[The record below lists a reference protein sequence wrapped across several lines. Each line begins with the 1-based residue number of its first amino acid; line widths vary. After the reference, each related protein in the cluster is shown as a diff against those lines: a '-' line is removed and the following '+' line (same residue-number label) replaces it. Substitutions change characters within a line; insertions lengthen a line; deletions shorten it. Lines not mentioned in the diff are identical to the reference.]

1 MNSVAFSGGNYIAAP
16 PTNATATPHIYNV
29 TLQNVRL
36 TNVDGGY
43 QGISTLKEA
52 PIMGLHLR
60 NISFSMTKSHKPAW
74 TCVADCT
81 GPGRGQGCVNGLFA
95 TGTVENVN
103 PPLPRQCQF
112 TAQPPTPTKSCSIG
126 KVLGCFNDSAA
137 PILPQS
143 ASGDHDHVTQGN
155 CAALCAASRMPI
167 AGIDQGNHCRC
178 GDNSSIAAAAAH
190 QLPASAC
197 QDREWPCTGVC
208 CGPNAKPDCRL
219 GACTGK
225 AAEHCGGVG
234 ALLAYS
240 YSCASAEVDAP

>member
-1 MNSVAFSGGNYIAAP
+1 
-16 PTNATATPHIYNV
+16 
-29 TLQNVRL
+29 
-36 TNVDGGY
+36 
-43 QGISTLKEA
+43 
-52 PIMGLHLR
+52 MGLHLR

-81 GPGRGQGCVNGLFA
+81 GPGRGQGCVTGLFA
-95 TGTVENVN
+95 TGTVEDVN

-155 CAALCAASRMPI
+155 CAALCAASHMPI

-178 GDNSSIAAAAAH
+178 GDNSSLAAATAH